1 VVALAGATVERWWRP
16 LVNLRLLP
24 GLGGASASTTGVM
37 NKPSVLVNDSIVVR
51 QFYRTVPAENAPD
64 DPTLIRWANQIG
76 GQDPRIT
83 LQAGAMELGLSLKVT
98 RGGEM
103 CVDPMVI
110 ESNIHHP
117 SDSASLGD
125 GVKVLKVIL
134 HPSEVLP
141 HSPRLNM
148 PPLNGPFLSYGD
160 VTAIVHR

>member
-1 VVALAGATVERWWRP
+1 
-16 LVNLRLLP
+16 
-24 GLGGASASTTGVM
+24 
-37 NKPSVLVNDSIVVR
+37 
-51 QFYRTVPAENAPD
+51 
-64 DPTLIRWANQIG
+64 
-76 GQDPRIT
+76 
-83 LQAGAMELGLSLKVT
+83 MELGLSLKGT
-98 RGGEM
+98 RGREM

-110 ESNIHHP
+110 ETNIHHP

-148 PPLNGPFLSYGD
+148 PPLNDLFLSYGD